1 MLLFLDVISSIPEFC
16 VIDDNKVILQEKI
29 IKNETDRLSDNIIQ
43 SYIEIDK
50 RLNLTQNLKKI
61 STTIGPGSYT
71 SLRVGSA
78 FISGLLI
85 SRKIEYYPLSIEDIL
100 NFNSKISSK
109 KNYGVFITSSNNQ
122 QFLCYK
128 NKDNVMEYNKIE
140 NNKFSIPKHIEL
152 IFFNKTE
159 IKENNKLEQIQFS
172 FFEEFYKNYNNLTF
186 KKNIIIN
193 PIYISNNQILN
204 WIELAQ

>member
-29 IKNETDRLSDNIIQ
+29 IQNETDRLSDNIIQ
-43 SYIEIDK
+43 SYIAIDK

-78 FISGLLI
+78 FVSGLMI
-85 SRKIEYYPLSIEDIL
+85 SRKISYYPLSIDDIL
-100 NFNSKISSK
+100 NFNSKKYYK
-109 KNYGVFITSSNNQ
+109 KNLGVFIKSSNDQ

-140 NNKFSIPKHIEL
+140 NNKYSIPKHIEL
-152 IFFNKTE
+152 ILFNNTE
-159 IKENNKLEQIQFS
+159 INANNKLQQIQFS
-172 FFEEFYKNYNNLTF
+172 FFEEFYKNYNNLNF
-186 KKNIIIN
+186 KKNIIIK
-193 PIYISNNQILN
+193 PIYISNNQLLN
-204 WIELAQ
+204 

>member
-1 MLLFLDVISSIPEFC
+1 MLLFLDVISPLPEFC

-29 IKNETDRLSDNIIQ
+29 IQNETDRLSDNIIQ
-43 SYIEIDK
+43 SYIAIDK

-78 FISGLLI
+78 FASGLTI
-85 SRKIEYYPLSIEDIL
+85 SRKISYYPLSIDDIL
-100 NFNSKISSK
+100 NFNSKKYYK
-109 KNYGVFITSSNNQ
+109 KNLGVFITSSNDQ

-140 NNKFSIPKHIEL
+140 NNKSSIPKHIEL
-152 IFFNKTE
+152 ILFNKTE
-159 IKENNKLEQIQFS
+159 INENNKLQQIQFS
-172 FFEEFYKNYNNLTF
+172 FFEEFYKNYNNLNF

-193 PIYISNNQILN
+193 PIYISNNQLLN
-204 WIELAQ
+204 

>member
-1 MLLFLDVISSIPEFC
+1 MLLFLDVISPLPEFC

-29 IKNETDRLSDNIIQ
+29 IQNETDRLSDNIIQ

-78 FISGLLI
+78 FISGLMI
-85 SRKIEYYPLSIEDIL
+85 SRKIAYYPLSIADIL
-100 NFNSKISSK
+100 NFNSKTSSK
-109 KNYGVFITSSNNQ
+109 KNLGVFITSSNNQ

-140 NNKFSIPKHIEL
+140 NNKYSIPKHIEL
-152 IFFNKTE
+152 ILFNKNE
-159 IKENNKLEQIQFS
+159 FNENKKLEQIEFS
-172 FFEEFYKNYNNLTF
+172 FFEEFYKYYNNLIF
-186 KKNIIIN
+186 KKNIIIQ
-193 PIYISNNQILN
+193 PLYISNNQLLN
-204 WIELAQ
+204 